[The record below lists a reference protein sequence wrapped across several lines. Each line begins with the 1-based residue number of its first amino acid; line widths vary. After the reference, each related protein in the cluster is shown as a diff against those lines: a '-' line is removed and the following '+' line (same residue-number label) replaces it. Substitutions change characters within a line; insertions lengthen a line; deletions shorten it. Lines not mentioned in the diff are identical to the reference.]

1 MEWIEGR
8 GVSDEAREPQINA
21 TPFILSLLT
30 QFPRGLPKL
39 FRHEGLAELLF
50 LEIIRPERSFTCWYF
65 ICLSSL
71 FVTPA
76 RFLSQVNY

>member
-50 LEIIRPERSFTCWYF
+50 LEIIRPERSFTCCKLEMLCKLG
-65 ICLSSL
+65 ISL
-71 FVTPA
+71 VYQA
-76 RFLSQVNY
+76 SL